1 MQSFILRYAAW
12 RGTGMRFFEVIRRD
26 GPARLGRL
34 MLDRNITTPCIL
46 SPENYVSAGSIFR
59 HRNLEE
65 ARDATISLTE
75 SLPAGRRL
83 IILPYPYDL
92 VNIDID
98 IDAPRALVVDP
109 GSPLPLKDADVYVL
123 RAAGAISGARDLV
136 NTLIEIRESIPPD
149 AALYTPALATP
160 SNLSLLVYLGVDI
173 VDSVRVE
180 MDGHYSRYHT
190 RDGLFQR
197 DELPE
202 LPCRCEHCSSG
213 NIPAHNILK
222 LEEELVWLRECIR
235 SGTLREYVERQVRC
249 MPWMTA
255 ALRLLDAQER
265 YMERRT
271 PTHRGS
277 VMYAN
282 TSESLRRVEVRRFV
296 SRVLTRY
303 RPPESDVLLLLP
315 CSARKP
321 YSESRSHRLFRSA
334 MGGMR
339 RFVHELIL
347 TSPLAIVPRELE
359 DVYPAAHYDTP
370 VTGVW
375 DLEERAWVIN
385 SLKSYL
391 KKNRYTRIV
400 AHLEGELCDALRD
413 GGMDAIY
420 TGGGTGPE
428 ELERLRE
435 ALEFAC
441 AGARPI
447 GNFRLQEF
455 RAKADFYFGAGAGDI
470 LTQGARVKGNRLFD
484 SAGRTLS
491 SINSG
496 RIALTLAGARRLL
509 PLGVYIVHIG
519 DFIPRGTVLAPGV
532 LDADEQIRPGDE
544 VIVVGNG
551 FLGTGRS
558 RMSGWEMVAS
568 RRGVAVELREGAEV

>member
-1 MQSFILRYAAW
+1 MRY
-12 RGTGMRFFEVIRRD
+12 FEVLRRD

-46 SPENYVSAGSIFR
+46 SPEDYVSAGSVFR
-59 HRNLEE
+59 YRNPEE
-65 ARDATISLTE
+65 ALISTK
-75 SLPAGRRL
+75 SLPTGRKL
-83 IILPYPYDL
+83 VVLPYPSD
-92 VNIDID
+92 VAHIDIE

-109 GSPLPLKDADVYVL
+109 SSPLKDADVYVL
-123 RAAGAISGARDLV
+123 RAAGTIASARDLV
-136 NTLIEIRESIPPD
+136 DTLIELRESIPPD

-180 MDGHYSRYHT
+180 MDGHYGRYHT
-190 RDGLFQR
+190 RDGVFPR
-197 DELPE
+197 DAISEI
-202 LPCRCEHCSSG
+202 PCRCEHCSSG
-213 NIPAHNILK
+213 DIPAHNILK
-222 LEEELVWLRECIR
+222 LEEELVWVRECIR
-235 SGTLREYVERQVRC
+235 SGTLRDYVERQVRC

-255 ALRLLDAQER
+255 ALRLVDREER
-265 YMERRT
+265 YLERRT

-303 RPPESDVLLLLP
+303 RPPQSDVLLLLP

-385 SLKSYL
+385 SLRAYL
-391 KKNRYTRIV
+391 EGHRYTSIV

-413 GGMDAIY
+413 GGIDAIH

-428 ELERLRE
+428 DLARLRE
-435 ALEFAC
+435 ALEIAC
-441 AGARPI
+441 SNARPV

-455 RAKADFYFGAGAGDI
+455 RAKADFHFGSGAGDI

-484 SAGRTLS
+484 SAGRALA

-496 RIALTLAGARRLL
+496 RIALTLEGARRML
-509 PLGVYIVHIG
+509 PLGVYIVRIG
-519 DFIPRGTVLAPGV
+519 DFVPRGTVLAPGV
-532 LDADEQIRPGDE
+532 VDADEQIRPGDE
-544 VIVVGNG
+544 VIVLRDG
-551 FLGTGRS
+551 FIGTGRA

-568 RRGVAVELREGAEV
+568 RRGVAVELREGAECVSQPDTEK

>member
-1 MQSFILRYAAW
+1 
-12 RGTGMRFFEVIRRD
+12 MRFFEVLRRD

-46 SPENYVSAGSIFR
+46 SSEDYVCAGSVFR
-59 HRNLEE
+59 YRSPQE
-65 ARDATISLTE
+65 AREATISLAK
-75 SLPAGRRL
+75 SQRDGRKL
-83 IILPYPYDL
+83 IVLPYPSD
-92 VNIDID
+92 VAQDIDMD
-98 IDAPRALVVDP
+98 IDAPRALVTDISSVKKDTQ
-109 GSPLPLKDADVYVL
+109 KDADVYIL
-123 RAAGAISGARDLV
+123 SAAGTISGGRDLV
-136 NTLIEIRESIPPD
+136 DTLIGIRESIPPD
-149 AALYTPALATP
+149 SALYTPALATP

-190 RDGLFQR
+190 RDGVFQR
-197 DELPE
+197 EELSE
-202 LPCRCEHCSSG
+202 LPCRCDHCSSG
-213 NIPAHNILK
+213 DVAAHNILK
-222 LEEELVWLRECIR
+222 LEEELVWVRECIR

-249 MPWMTA
+249 VPWMTA
-255 ALRLLDAQER
+255 ALRLADMQER
-265 YMERRT
+265 YLERRT
-271 PTHRGS
+271 PTHRGG

-282 TSESLRRVEVRRFV
+282 TSESLHRVEVRRFV

-321 YSESRSHRLFRSA
+321 YSESRSHRLFHSV
-334 MGGMR
+334 MGSMR

-375 DLEERAWVIN
+375 DLEERAWLVS
-385 SLKSYL
+385 SLRSYL
-391 KKNRYTRIV
+391 EKHRYTRIV
-400 AHLEGELCDALRD
+400 AHIEGELCDALRD
-413 GGMDAIY
+413 GGIEAVY
-420 TGGGTGPE
+420 TGGGTGPG

-435 ALEFAC
+435 ALEFVC
-441 AGARPI
+441 RDARPI

-455 RAKADFYFGAGAGDI
+455 RAKIDFYFGSGAGDVLI
-470 LTQGARVKGNRLFD
+470 QGAKVKGNRLLD
-484 SAGRTLS
+484 PTGKALA

-496 RIALTLAGARRLL
+496 RIALTLEGARRLL
-509 PLGVYIVHIG
+509 PLKAYTVRIVG
-519 DFIPRGTVLAPGV
+519 FIPRGSVLAPGV
-532 LDADEQIRPGDE
+532 VDADEQIRPGDE
-544 VIVVGNG
+544 VIVVGDG
-551 FLGTGRS
+551 FLGTGRA

>member
-1 MQSFILRYAAW
+1 
-12 RGTGMRFFEVIRRD
+12 MRFFEVLRRD

-34 MLDRNITTPCIL
+34 MLDRKITTPCIL
-46 SPENYVSAGSIFR
+46 SPEDYLSAGSVFR
-59 HRNLEE
+59 YRNLDE
-65 ARDATISLTE
+65 AREATISLMK
-75 SLPAGRRL
+75 SLPERRRL
-83 IILPYPYDL
+83 VVLPYPHD
-92 VNIDID
+92 VAGIDID
-98 IDAPRALVVDP
+98 IDAPTALVVDP
-109 GSPLPLKDADVYVL
+109 GSPLPPKDADVYVL
-123 RAAGAISGARDLV
+123 RAAGAISGARELV
-136 NTLIEIRESIPPD
+136 DTLIEIRESIPPD
-149 AALYTPALATP
+149 SALYTPALATP
-160 SNLSLLVYLGVDI
+160 SNISLLVYLGVDI

-180 MDGHYSRYHT
+180 MDGYYNRYHT
-190 RDGLFQR
+190 RDGVFQK
-197 DELPE
+197 DELSE

-213 NIPAHNILK
+213 EIAAHNILK
-222 LEEELVWLRECIR
+222 LEEELVWIRECIR

-249 MPWMTA
+249 VPWMTA
-255 ALRLLDAQER
+255 ALRLLDTQER
-265 YMERRT
+265 YLERRT

-282 TSESLRRVEVRRFV
+282 TSESLHRVEVRRFV

-321 YSESRSHRLFRSA
+321 YSESRSHRMFHSA

-391 KKNRYTRIV
+391 EKHRYSRIV
-400 AHLEGELCDALRD
+400 AHVEGELCDALRD
-413 GGMDAIY
+413 GGIDAVY
-420 TGGGTGPE
+420 TNGGTEPE
-428 ELERLRE
+428 DLERLRE

-447 GNFRLQEF
+447 VNFRLQEF
-455 RAKADFYFGAGAGDI
+455 RAKADFYFGSGAGAL

-484 SAGRTLS
+484 PSGRALA
-491 SINSG
+491 SINTG
-496 RIALTLAGARRLL
+496 RIALTLDGARRLL
-509 PLGVYIVHIG
+509 PLGAYTVRIG
-519 DFIPRGTVLAPGV
+519 DFIPKGTVLAPGV
-532 LDADEQIRPGDE
+532 IDADEQIRPGDE
-544 VIVVGNG
+544 VIVVSDY
-551 FLGTGRS
+551 FLGTGRA

>member
-1 MQSFILRYAAW
+1 
-12 RGTGMRFFEVIRRD
+12 MRFFEVLRRD

-34 MLDRNITTPCIL
+34 VLDRNITTPCIL
-46 SPENYVSAGSIFR
+46 SPEDYVSAGSVFR
-59 HRNLEE
+59 YRNLDE
-65 ARDATISLTE
+65 ARDAMRSLAG
-75 SLPAGRRL
+75 SLPEGRL
-83 IILPYPYDL
+83 VILPHPSD
-92 VNIDID
+92 VAQDID
-98 IDAPRALVVDP
+98 MDIEGPRALVTDISSVQRDVQ
-109 GSPLPLKDADVYVL
+109 KDADVYVL
-123 RAAGAISGARDLV
+123 RAAGTIAGARDLV
-136 NTLIEIRESIPPD
+136 DTLIGIRESIPPD
-149 AALYTPALATP
+149 SALYTPALATP

-180 MDGHYSRYHT
+180 MDGHYGRYHT
-190 RDGLFQR
+190 RDGVFQR
-197 DELPE
+197 DEISE
-202 LPCRCEHCSSG
+202 IPCRCEHCSSG
-213 NIPAHNILK
+213 ETAAHNILK
-222 LEEELVWLRECIR
+222 LEEELVWVRECIR
-235 SGTLREYVERQVRC
+235 SGTLRDYVERQVRC
-249 MPWMTA
+249 VPWMTA
-255 ALRLLDAQER
+255 ALRLADMQER
-265 YMERRT
+265 YLERRT

-282 TSESLRRVEVRRFV
+282 TSESLHRVEVRRFV

-321 YSESRSHRLFRSA
+321 YSKSRSHRLFRSV

-391 KKNRYTRIV
+391 EKHRYSRIV
-400 AHLEGELCDALRD
+400 AHLEGELCEALRD
-413 GGMDAIY
+413 GGIDAVY

-435 ALEFAC
+435 ALEVAC
-441 AGARPI
+441 TDARPI
-447 GNFRLQEF
+447 WNLRLQEF
-455 RAKADFYFGAGAGDI
+455 RAKADYCFGAGAGDALI
-470 LTQGARVKGNRLFD
+470 QGARVKGNRLFD
-484 SAGRTLS
+484 S
-491 SINSG
+491 SG
-496 RIALTLAGARRLL
+496 RSLASISNGRPALTLEGARRLL
-509 PLGVYIVHIG
+509 PLNVYNVCIG
-519 DFIPRGTVLAPGV
+519 DFIPRGSVLAPGV
-532 LDADEQIRPGDE
+532 VEADEQIRPGDE
-544 VIVVGNG
+544 VIVVSDR
-551 FLGTGRS
+551 FLGTGRA

>member
-1 MQSFILRYAAW
+1 
-12 RGTGMRFFEVIRRD
+12 MRFFEVLRRD

-34 MLDRNITTPCIL
+34 MLNQNITTPCIL
-46 SPENYVSAGSIFR
+46 SSEDYVSAGSIFR
-59 HRNLEE
+59 YRNTEE
-65 ARDATISLTE
+65 AREAMISLTR
-75 SLPAGRRL
+75 SLSGGRRL
-83 IILPYPYDL
+83 VILPHPSDL
-92 VNIDID
+92 AQDIDMD
-98 IDAPRALVVDP
+98 IDAPTALVTDISSVQEDAQ
-109 GSPLPLKDADVYVL
+109 KDADVYVL
-123 RAAGAISGARDLV
+123 RAAGTIAGARDLV
-136 NTLIEIRESIPPD
+136 DTLIEVRESIPPD
-149 AALYTPALATP
+149 SALYTPALATP

-180 MDGHYSRYHT
+180 MDGHYGRYHT
-190 RDGLFQR
+190 RDGVFLR
-197 DELPE
+197 DAISE

-213 NIPAHNILK
+213 NIAAHNILK
-222 LEEELVWLRECIR
+222 LEEELVWVRECIR

-255 ALRLLDAQER
+255 ALRLADMQER
-265 YMERRT
+265 YLERRT

-282 TSESLRRVEVRRFV
+282 TSESLHRMEVRRFV
-296 SRVLTRY
+296 RRVLTRY

-321 YSESRSHRLFRSA
+321 YSESRSHRLFRSV
-334 MGGMR
+334 MGSMR
-339 RFVHELIL
+339 RFIHELIL

-391 KKNRYTRIV
+391 EKHRYSHII
-400 AHLEGELCDALRD
+400 AHLEGELCDTLRD
-413 GGMDAIY
+413 GGIDAVY
-420 TGGGTGPE
+420 TGGGTGTE

-435 ALEFAC
+435 ALEMVC
-441 AGARPI
+441 TDARPI

-455 RAKADFYFGAGAGDI
+455 RAKADFYFGSSAGDI
-470 LTQGARVKGNRLFD
+470 ITSGAKVKGNRLFD
-484 SAGRTLS
+484 SSGRSLA

-496 RIALTLAGARRLL
+496 RVALTLEGARRLL
-509 PLGVYIVHIG
+509 PLGVYTVRIG
-519 DFIPRGTVLAPGV
+519 DFIPRGNVLAPGV
-532 LDADEQIRPGDE
+532 IDADEQIRPGDE
-544 VIVVGNG
+544 VIVVGGG
-551 FLGTGRS
+551 FLGTGRA